1 MGHLLFGVANHK
13 LFMNVTFTL
22 QAYQLNQVEEFLQ
35 RYLIRLRVEFHGLNK
50 VTCATNKSKVG
61 QEFMTLP
68 SVYTLKKHVG
78 AVLPMQV
85 LLHVVDSQYT
95 VRSFKHTML

>member
-1 MGHLLFGVANHK
+1 MANHK
-13 LFMNVTFTL
+13 LLMNVTFIL
-22 QAYQLNQVEEFLQ
+22 QDQLNQVEEFLQ
-35 RYLIRLRVEFHGLNK
+35 WYLIRLRVEFNGLNK
-50 VTCATNKSKVG
+50 VTCVTHKSKVG

-85 LLHVVDSQYT
+85 LLHVVDSQHT

>member
-1 MGHLLFGVANHK
+1 M
-13 LFMNVTFTL
+13 
-22 QAYQLNQVEEFLQ
+22 QW
-35 RYLIRLRVEFHGLNK
+35 YLIRLRVECNGFHK
-50 VTCATNKSKVG
+50 VTFVTDKSKVG
-61 QEFMTLP
+61 KELMTLP
-68 SVYTLKKHVG
+68 YVYILEKHVG